1 MICLRTLSGRSKF
14 YRADRLYTIG
24 QDVYIKLRQK
34 QNDCPLGSRF
44 TFAMFILSKD
54 RLLSLFTITGYLR
67 MSMNESERPIQYP
80 ASLDVPIVFDPA
92 NSSLMNFIISLP
104 PGATKKHDVIY
115 KDCSALS

>member
-1 MICLRTLSGRSKF
+1 MPADYIRSDKMFILSSDK
-14 YRADRLYTIG
+14 
-24 QDVYIKLRQK
+24 IKTTVL
-34 QNDCPLGSRF
+34 LGSRF
-44 TFAMFILSKD
+44 AFAMFILSKD
-54 RLLSLFTITGYLR
+54 RLLSLFTVTGYLR

>member
-1 MICLRTLSGRSKF
+1 MPADYIRSDKMFILSSDKSKTTV
-14 YRADRLYTIG
+14 L
-24 QDVYIKLRQK
+24 
-34 QNDCPLGSRF
+34 LGSRF
-44 TFAMFILSKD
+44 AFAMFILSKD
-54 RLLSLFTITGYLR
+54 RLLSLFTVTGYLR

>member
-1 MICLRTLSGRSKF
+1 MPADYIRSDKMFILSSDKSKTTV
-14 YRADRLYTIG
+14 L
-24 QDVYIKLRQK
+24 
-34 QNDCPLGSRF
+34 LGSRF
-44 TFAMFILSKD
+44 AFAMFILSKD
-54 RLLSLFTITGYLR
+54 RLLSLFTVTVYLR

>member
-1 MICLRTLSGRSKF
+1 MPADYIRSDKMF
-14 YRADRLYTIG
+14 ILCSDK
-24 QDVYIKLRQK
+24 IKTTVL
-34 QNDCPLGSRF
+34 LGSRF
-44 TFAMFILSKD
+44 AFAMFILSKD
-54 RLLSLFTITGYLR
+54 RLLSLFTVTGYLR